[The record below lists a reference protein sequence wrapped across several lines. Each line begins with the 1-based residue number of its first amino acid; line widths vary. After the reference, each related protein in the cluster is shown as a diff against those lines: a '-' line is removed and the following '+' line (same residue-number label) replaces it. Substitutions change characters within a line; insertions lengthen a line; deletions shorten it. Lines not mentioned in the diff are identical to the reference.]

1 MKIEVGGL
9 YRYMSRIVLVVS
21 HHNDGWFNCLE
32 LGETSIRRVR
42 DSVLEVIDES
52 R

>member
-1 MKIEVGGL
+1 MKIKVGGL

-21 HHNDGWFNCLE
+21 KHSHGWFNCLE
-32 LGETSIRRVR
+32 LGETSIRKVR
-42 DSVLEVIDES
+42 GSVLEIVDES